1 MPISRTDFDSLA
13 TVVDWL
19 DACRAGELSALLA
32 LYDDHATLECE
43 CENVSLQGRSALSA
57 YWYPKLE
64 TAVHSAFSLDEMTLV
79 DDGVC
84 VDYRSYDGN
93 PVRITFRFTETG
105 KIIYTRC
112 GAIGCVAKIR

>member
-1 MPISRTDFDSLA
+1 MPISRTDFDPLA

-32 LYDDHATLECE
+32 FYDDHATLECE
-43 CENVSLQGRSALSA
+43 CENVSVHGRSALAA

-64 TAVHSAFSLDEMTLV
+64 TVVHSAFSLDEMTLV
-79 DDGVC
+79 GDGVC

-93 PVRITFRFTETG
+93 PVRITFRFSEAG
-105 KIIYTRC
+105 KIIYMSCGTTGCGIKTR
-112 GAIGCVAKIR
+112 